1 MALTIMTN
9 ELALA
14 AQRNLNNTELRL
26 NSTIQ
31 RLASGSRIVRASDD
45 PAGLAI
51 SDNMNAII
59 RSMGQAMRNAQDG
72 ISLIQVFEGGTTE
85 ISNMLIRMRE
95 LSIQAASDTVGPKER
110 NMLDNEVQQ
119 LKAEITRIARTTT
132 YAGRELLA
140 GDHIHL
146 EFQVG
151 PNNNPEKD
159 RVVFDPG
166 PSNLTTDG
174 LDVSDIQVRDKDA
187 AQTGLENLDNALN
200 TINSLRAR
208 IGAAQNRLQTTINS
222 QSVYIENLSTA
233 KSRIRDADM
242 ATETTALARESI
254 LRQAGVAVLSQ
265 ANETPKLAL
274 SLLRCGG

>member
-85 ISNMLIRMRE
+85 ISNMLIRLRE
-95 LSIQAASDTVGPKER
+95 LSIQSASDTVGDRER
-110 NMLDNEVQQ
+110 QMLNNEVQEMKQ
-119 LKAEITRIARTTT
+119 EITRIAKTTN
-132 YAGRELLA
+132 YAGKDLLA
-140 GDHIHL
+140 GDEIHL
-146 EFQVG
+146 EFQIG
-151 PNNNPEKD
+151 ANNDAEKD
-159 RVVFDPG
+159 RIVFDPG
-166 PSNLTTDG
+166 DANMTAEGLGVDG
-174 LDVSDIQVRDKDA
+174 IDVSSKEGSQEGLEQLDA
-187 AQTGLENLDNALN
+187 ALTR
-200 TINSLRAR
+200 INELRAR
-208 IGAAQNRLQTTINS
+208 IGASQNRLQTTINS
-222 QSVYIENLSTA
+222 QSIYIENLSTA
-233 KSRIRDADM
+233 KSRIKDADM
-242 ATETTALARESI
+242 AVETTALARESI
-254 LRQAGVAVLSQ
+254 LRQAGTAVLTQ

-274 SLLRCGG
+274 SLLRG

>member
-31 RLASGSRIVRASDD
+31 KLASGSRIVRAADD

-85 ISNMLIRMRE
+85 ISNMLIRLRE
-95 LSIQAASDTVGPKER
+95 LSIQSASDTVGDRER
-110 NMLDNEVQQ
+110 LMLNNEVQE
-119 LKAEITRIARTTT
+119 LKHEITRIAKTTS
-132 YAGRELLA
+132 YAGKDLLS
-140 GDHIHL
+140 GDRIHL
-146 EFQVG
+146 EFQIG
-151 PNNNPEKD
+151 ANNDPEKD
-159 RVVFDPG
+159 RIIFDPG
-166 PSNLTTDG
+166 VANMTSEGLGVDG
-174 LDVSDIQVRDKDA
+174 IDVGSKEGS
-187 AQTGLENLDNALN
+187 QTGLEALDGALN
-200 TINSLRAR
+200 TVNELRAR
-208 IGAAQNRLQTTINS
+208 IGASQNRLQTTINN
-222 QSVYIENLSTA
+222 QSTYIENLSAA
-233 KSRIRDADM
+233 KSRIKDADM
-242 ATETTALARESI
+242 AVETTALARESI
-254 LRQAGVAVLSQ
+254 LRQAGVAVLTQ

-274 SLLRCGG
+274 SLLRG

>member
-51 SDNMNAII
+51 SDNMNATI

-85 ISNMLIRMRE
+85 ISNMLIRLRE
-95 LSIQAASDTVGPKER
+95 LSIQSASDTVGDRER
-110 NMLDNEVQQ
+110 TMLNNEVQEMKQ
-119 LKAEITRIARTTT
+119 EITRIAKTTN
-132 YAGRELLA
+132 YAGKDLLA
-140 GDHIHL
+140 GDEIHL

-151 PNNNPEKD
+151 ANNDPEKD

-166 PSNLTTDG
+166 KSNMTAEGLGVDG
-174 LDVSDIQVRDKDA
+174 IDVSSKEGSQEGLEKLDA
-187 AQTGLENLDNALN
+187 ALTS
-200 TINSLRAR
+200 INELRAR
-208 IGAAQNRLQTTINS
+208 IGASQNRLQTTINS
-222 QSVYIENLSTA
+222 QSVYIENLSAA
-233 KSRIRDADM
+233 KSRIKDADM
-242 ATETTALARESI
+242 AIETTALARESI
-254 LRQAGVAVLSQ
+254 LRQAGTAVLTQ

-274 SLLRCGG
+274 SLLRG

>member
-85 ISNMLIRMRE
+85 ITNMMVRMRE
-95 LSIQAASDTVGPKER
+95 LAIQASSDTVGER
-110 NMLDNEVQQ
+110 ERGMLDNEVQQ
-119 LKAEITRIARTTT
+119 LKQEISRIARTTT
-132 YAGRELLA
+132 YAGRDLLA
-140 GDHIHL
+140 GDEVNL

-151 PNNNPEKD
+151 ANNNPEKD
-159 RVVFDPG
+159 RIVFNPG
-166 PSNLTTDG
+166 KSDLTAEGLG
-174 LDVSDIQVRDKDA
+174 LDGIAVTERDGA
-187 AQTGLENLDNALN
+187 REGLELLDTAMNDVNA
-200 TINSLRAR
+200 LRAR
-208 IGAAQNRLQTTINS
+208 IGSSQNRLNTTINS

-242 ATETTALARESI
+242 AVETTALSRESI
-254 LRQAGVAVLSQ
+254 LRQAGVAVLTQ

-274 SLLRCGG
+274 SLLRGG

>member
-31 RLASGSRIVRASDD
+31 RLASGSRIVRAADD

-85 ISNMLIRMRE
+85 ITNMMVRLRE
-95 LSIQAASDTVGPKER
+95 LSIQAASDTVGERER

-119 LKAEITRIARTTT
+119 LKNEITRIAKTTT

-140 GDHIHL
+140 GAEVHL

-151 PNNNPEKD
+151 ANNNPEKD
-159 RVVFDPG
+159 RIVFDPG
-166 PSNLTTDG
+166 RADLTAQGLALDG
-174 LDVSDIQVRDKDA
+174 ITVLTKDDA
-187 AQTGLENLDNALN
+187 RAGLENLDAAMNDVNA
-200 TINSLRAR
+200 LRAR
-208 IGAAQNRLQTTINS
+208 IGSSQNRLQTTINS

-242 ATETTALARESI
+242 AIETTSLARETI
-254 LRQAGVAVLSQ
+254 LRQAGVAVLTQ

-274 SLLRCGG
+274 QLLRGG

>member
-51 SDNMNAII
+51 SDNMNATI

-85 ISNMLIRMRE
+85 ISNMLIRLRE
-95 LSIQAASDTVGPKER
+95 LSIQSASDTVGDRER
-110 NMLDNEVQQ
+110 TMLNNEVQEMKQ
-119 LKAEITRIARTTT
+119 EITRIAKTTN
-132 YAGRELLA
+132 YAGKDLLA
-140 GDHIHL
+140 GDEIHL

-151 PNNNPEKD
+151 ANNNPEKD

-166 PSNLTTDG
+166 RANMTAEG
-174 LDVSDIQVRDKDA
+174 LGVEGIDVSTKEGSQEGLEKLDA
-187 AQTGLENLDNALN
+187 ALTS
-200 TINSLRAR
+200 INELRAR
-208 IGAAQNRLQTTINS
+208 IGASQNRLQTTINS
-222 QSVYIENLSTA
+222 QSVYIENLSAA
-233 KSRIRDADM
+233 KSRIKDADM
-242 ATETTALARESI
+242 AIETTALARESI
-254 LRQAGVAVLSQ
+254 LRQAGTAVLTQ

-274 SLLRCGG
+274 SLLRG

>member
-85 ISNMLIRMRE
+85 ISNMLVRLRE
-95 LSIQAASDTVGPKER
+95 LSIQSASDTVGDRER
-110 NMLDNEVQQ
+110 TMLNNEVQE
-119 LKAEITRIARTTT
+119 LKQEITRIARTTN
-132 YAGRELLA
+132 YAGKDLLA
-140 GDHIHL
+140 GDQIHL
-146 EFQVG
+146 EFQIG
-151 PNNNPEKD
+151 ANNDPEKD
-159 RVVFDPG
+159 RIVFDPG
-166 PSNLTTDG
+166 NSNLTAEGLAVDG
-174 LDVSDIQVRDKDA
+174 VDVGTKTGSQEALSQLDQ
-187 AQTGLENLDNALN
+187 ALN
-200 TINSLRAR
+200 SVNELRAR
-208 IGAAQNRLQTTINS
+208 IGASQNRLQTTINS
-222 QSVYIENLSTA
+222 QSVYIENLSAA
-233 KSRIRDADM
+233 KSRIKDADM
-242 ATETTALARESI
+242 AIETTSLARESI
-254 LRQAGVAVLSQ
+254 LRQAGVAVLTQ

-274 SLLRCGG
+274 QLLRG

>member
-14 AQRNLNNTELRL
+14 AQRNLANTEVRL

-31 RLASGSRIVRASDD
+31 KLASGSRIVRAADD

-51 SDNMNAII
+51 SDNMNATI
-59 RSMGQAMRNAQDG
+59 RSLGQAMRNAQDG

-85 ISNMLIRMRE
+85 INNMLVRMRE
-95 LSIQAASDTVGPKER
+95 LSIQSASDTVGDRER
-110 NMLDNEVQQ
+110 AMLNNEVQE
-119 LKAEITRIARTTT
+119 LKQEVTRIAKTTNF
-132 YAGRELLA
+132 AGKDLLS
-140 GDHIHL
+140 GDRIHL

-151 PNNNPEKD
+151 PNNDPEKD

-166 PSNLTTDG
+166 PSNLTAEGLAVDDIDVSNKEGSQNG
-174 LDVSDIQVRDKDA
+174 LDH
-187 AQTGLENLDNALN
+187 LDNALN
-200 TINSLRAR
+200 TLNELRAR

-222 QSVYIENLSTA
+222 QSVYIENLSAA
-233 KSRIRDADM
+233 KSRIKDADM

-254 LRQAGVAVLSQ
+254 LRQAGVAVLTQ

-274 SLLRCGG
+274 SLLRG

>member
-31 RLASGSRIVRASDD
+31 KLASGSRIVRASDD

-85 ISNMLIRMRE
+85 VSNMLIRLRE
-95 LSIQAASDTVGPKER
+95 LSIQAASDTVGEKER
-110 NMLDNEVQQ
+110 AMLDNEVQQ
-119 LKAEITRIARTTT
+119 LKSEITRIARTTT

-140 GDHIHL
+140 GQEVKL

-159 RVVFDPG
+159 RILFDPG
-166 PSNLTTDG
+166 KSDLTAEGLNLD
-174 LDVSDIQVRDKDA
+174 SISVRQKET
-187 AQTGLENLDNALN
+187 AQAGLENLDTALN
-200 TINSLRAR
+200 AINELRAR
-208 IGAAQNRLQTTINS
+208 IGSAQNRLQTTINS
-222 QSVYIENLSTA
+222 QSTYIENLSAA
-233 KSRIRDADM
+233 KSRIRDADV
-242 ATETTALARESI
+242 AVETTNLARESI

-274 SLLRCGG
+274 SLLRT

>member
-85 ISNMLIRMRE
+85 ISNMLVRLRE
-95 LSIQAASDTVGPKER
+95 LSIQSASDTVGDRER
-110 NMLDNEVQQ
+110 NMLNNEVQE
-119 LKAEITRIARTTT
+119 LKQEITRIAKTTN
-132 YAGRELLA
+132 YAGKDLLA
-140 GDHIHL
+140 GDEIHL
-146 EFQVG
+146 EFQIG
-151 PNNNPEKD
+151 ANNDPEKD
-159 RVVFDPG
+159 RIVFDPG
-166 PSNLTTDG
+166 NANMTAEGLGVDG
-174 LDVSDIQVRDKDA
+174 IDVSSKEGSQE
-187 AQTGLENLDNALN
+187 GLNQLDEAL
-200 TINSLRAR
+200 TRINELRAR
-208 IGAAQNRLQTTINS
+208 IGASQNRLQTTINS
-222 QSVYIENLSTA
+222 QSIYIENLSTA
-233 KSRIRDADM
+233 KSRIKDADM
-242 ATETTALARESI
+242 AVETTALARESI
-254 LRQAGVAVLSQ
+254 LRQAGTAVLTQ

-274 SLLRCGG
+274 SLLRG

>member
-31 RLASGSRIVRASDD
+31 KLASGSRIVRASDD

-51 SDNMNAII
+51 SDNMNATI

-85 ISNMLIRMRE
+85 ISNMLVRLRE
-95 LSIQAASDTVGPKER
+95 LSIQSASDTVGDRER
-110 NMLDNEVQQ
+110 LMLNNEVQQ
-119 LKAEITRIARTTT
+119 LKQEITRIAKTTN
-132 YAGRELLA
+132 YAGKDLLA
-140 GDHIHL
+140 GDKIHL

-151 PNNNPEKD
+151 ANNDPEKD

-166 PSNLTTDG
+166 QSNLTAEGLGVDG
-174 LDVSDIQVRDKDA
+174 IDVSEKENSQN
-187 AQTGLENLDNALN
+187 GLEQLDTAMNSLN
-200 TINSLRAR
+200 ELRAR

-222 QSVYIENLSTA
+222 QSVYIENLSAA
-233 KSRIRDADM
+233 KSRIKDADV
-242 ATETTALARESI
+242 AVETTNLARESI
-254 LRQAGVAVLSQ
+254 LRQAGVSVLTQ

-274 SLLRCGG
+274 SLLRG

>member
-31 RLASGSRIVRASDD
+31 HLASGSRIVRAGDD

-95 LSIQAASDTVGPKER
+95 LSIQAASDTVGDRER

-119 LKAEITRIARTTT
+119 LKEEVTRLARTTT

-140 GDHIHL
+140 GDQIHL

-151 PNNNPEKD
+151 PNNDPTKD
-159 RVVFDPG
+159 RIIFDPG
-166 PSNLTTDG
+166 NSNLTAEGLGVDG
-174 LDVSDIQVRDKDA
+174 ISVLQKEA
-187 AQTGLENLDNALN
+187 AQGGLESLDNALN
-200 TINSLRAR
+200 TINALRAR
-208 IGAAQNRLQTTINS
+208 IGSSQNRLQTTINS
-222 QSVYIENLSTA
+222 QSTYIENLSAA
-233 KSRIRDADM
+233 KSRIKDADM
-242 ATETTALARESI
+242 AIETTALSRETI
-254 LRQAGVAVLSQ
+254 LRQAGVAVLTQ

-274 SLLRCGG
+274 QLLRG

>member
-51 SDNMNAII
+51 SDNMNAIV

-85 ISNMLIRMRE
+85 ISNMLIRLRE
-95 LSIQAASDTVGPKER
+95 LSIQSASDTVGDRER
-110 NMLDNEVQQ
+110 TMLNNEVQEMKQ
-119 LKAEITRIARTTT
+119 EITRIAKTTN
-132 YAGRELLA
+132 YAGKDLLA
-140 GDHIHL
+140 GDEIHL

-151 PNNNPEKD
+151 ANNNPEKD

-166 PSNLTTDG
+166 RANMTAEG
-174 LDVSDIQVRDKDA
+174 LEVEGIDVSTKEGSQEGLEKLDA
-187 AQTGLENLDNALN
+187 ALTS
-200 TINSLRAR
+200 INELRAR
-208 IGAAQNRLQTTINS
+208 IGASQNRLQTTINS
-222 QSVYIENLSTA
+222 QSVYIENLSAA
-233 KSRIRDADM
+233 KSRIKDADM
-242 ATETTALARESI
+242 AIETTALARESI
-254 LRQAGVAVLSQ
+254 LRQAGTAVLTQ

-274 SLLRCGG
+274 SLLRG

>member
-85 ISNMLIRMRE
+85 ISNMLIRLRE
-95 LSIQAASDTVGPKER
+95 LSIQSASDTVGDRER
-110 NMLDNEVQQ
+110 TMLNNEVQEMKQ
-119 LKAEITRIARTTT
+119 EITRIAKTTN
-132 YAGRELLA
+132 YAGKDLLA
-140 GDHIHL
+140 GDEIHL

-151 PNNNPEKD
+151 ANNDPEKD

-166 PSNLTTDG
+166 RANMTAEGLGVDG
-174 LDVSDIQVRDKDA
+174 IDVSSKEGSQE
-187 AQTGLENLDNALN
+187 GLQKLDEAL
-200 TINSLRAR
+200 TSINELRAR
-208 IGAAQNRLQTTINS
+208 IGASQNRLQTTINS
-222 QSVYIENLSTA
+222 QSVYIENLSAA
-233 KSRIRDADM
+233 KSRIKDADM
-242 ATETTALARESI
+242 AIETTALARESI
-254 LRQAGVAVLSQ
+254 LRQAGTAVLTQ

-274 SLLRCGG
+274 SLLRG

>member
-51 SDNMNAII
+51 SDNMNATI

-85 ISNMLIRMRE
+85 ISNMLIRLRE
-95 LSIQAASDTVGPKER
+95 LSIQSASDTVGDRER
-110 NMLDNEVQQ
+110 TMLNNEVQEMKQ
-119 LKAEITRIARTTT
+119 EITRIAKTTN
-132 YAGRELLA
+132 YAGKDLLA
-140 GDHIHL
+140 GDEIHL

-151 PNNNPEKD
+151 ANNNPEKD

-166 PSNLTTDG
+166 RANMTAEG
-174 LDVSDIQVRDKDA
+174 LEVEGIDVSTKEGSQEGLEKLDA
-187 AQTGLENLDNALN
+187 ALTS
-200 TINSLRAR
+200 INELRAR
-208 IGAAQNRLQTTINS
+208 IGASQNRLQTTINS
-222 QSVYIENLSTA
+222 QSVYIENLSAA
-233 KSRIRDADM
+233 KSRIKDADM
-242 ATETTALARESI
+242 AIETTALARESI
-254 LRQAGVAVLSQ
+254 LRQAGTAVLTQ

-274 SLLRCGG
+274 SLLRG